1 MCGRLGSRACLVT
14 LLGYALGRGPRT
26 VRRRSRGVPV
36 SGLGPRL
43 QLRCCVRLHGYRDAE
58 QWALIVEAVGYS
70 PRAGNL
76 TDVLHVFGNCLTSG
90 EPGYGNGDFLDRV
103 DNWDETEDPDE
114 PETYRGGPVVV
125 RGQTIALAAEPGEDL
140 VDVLRRLVPR
150 HRELLLADEEELRR
164 RIRVD
169 IPEVLRLDQ
178 WNHPDLAG
186 GLRPSES
193 ETFRQIADVLTT
205 GDLRRY
211 APSLPPNTHWSNWPD
226 SGSL

>member
-1 MCGRLGSRACLVT
+1 VRSAEVLEQLDAAAEEFLFPDLGH
-14 LLGYALGRGPRT
+14 GYYYA
-26 VRRRSRGVPV
+26 VDA
-36 SGLGPRL
+36 
-43 QLRCCVRLHGYRDAE
+43 RLHGYRDAG
-58 QWALIVEAVGYS
+58 QWALIVETVGYS

-76 TDVLHVFGNCLTSG
+76 IDVLHVFANCLTSG
-90 EPGYGNGDFLDRV
+90 EPGFDNGDFLDRV
-103 DNWDETEDPDE
+103 DNWDEIEDPDE
-114 PETYRGGPVVV
+114 PETYRGGPVVL
-125 RGQTIALAAEPGEDL
+125 RGQKIAVAAKSGEDM

-150 HRELLLADEEELRR
+150 RRELLLADERELRR

-186 GLRPSES
+186 GSRPSQS

-205 GDLRRY
+205 GDLRLYTPR
-211 APSLPPNTHWSNWPD
+211 LQPNTHWSNWPD

>member
-1 MCGRLGSRACLVT
+1 MRSVEVLEQFDAAAEEFLFPDLGH
-14 LLGYALGRGPRT
+14 GYNYA
-26 VRRRSRGVPV
+26 VD
-36 SGLGPRL
+36 
-43 QLRCCVRLHGYRDAE
+43 VRLHGYRDAE

-103 DNWDETEDPDE
+103 DNWNEIEDPDE
-114 PETYRGGPVVV
+114 PETYQGGPVVV